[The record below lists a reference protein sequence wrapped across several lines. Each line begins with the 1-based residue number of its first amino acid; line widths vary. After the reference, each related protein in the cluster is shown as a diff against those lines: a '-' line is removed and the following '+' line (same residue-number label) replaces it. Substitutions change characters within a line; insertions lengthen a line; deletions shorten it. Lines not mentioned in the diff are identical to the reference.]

1 MMRRA
6 AVALVC
12 VAAVPAVAVTTAPR
26 IRVAASGD
34 VSIVLPESIL
44 RNDEVRKQLTSG
56 LTTSFVITTSDRDRN
71 GATLRGAARV
81 DVRYDLWDETFVVEV
96 VHASG
101 AQPALT
107 IASFEKLAEWWRT
120 AATPF
125 VRCPREAAPE
135 SLRVK
140 VDVLPFSAREET
152 SAQKWLSKSLDPAA
166 SASGHTRRDD
176 PRSSA
181 SEIIDAIIATSIR
194 RRPILSFR
202 WTARV
207 ETEPAR

>member
-12 VAAVPAVAVTTAPR
+12 VAAVPAVAVTTEPR
-26 IRVAASGD
+26 LRAAASGD
-34 VSIVLPESIL
+34 ITITLPETIL
-44 RNDEVRKQLTSG
+44 RNEEVKKQLTSG
-56 LTTSFVITTSDRDRN
+56 LTTSFVITTSDRDRR
-71 GATLRGAARV
+71 GEEIRGAARV
-81 DVRYDLWDETFVVEV
+81 DIRFDLWDETFIVNVVSAATAPQNAV
-96 VHASG
+96 L
-101 AQPALT
+101 P
-107 IASFEKLAEWWRT
+107 SFDRLADWWRN
-120 AATPF
+120 
-125 VRCPREAAPE
+125 APISFAHCARSAVPA

-140 VDVLPFSAREET
+140 VDVLPFSAVEE
-152 SAQKWLSKSLDPAA
+152 SRAQKWLSKSLDPSA

-202 WTARV
+202 WTTTI